1 MEDYVKETLIASPY
15 PFWLTTVIFVIIM
28 GIIQFIISYFT
39 IKGKYKAMIEEIHN
53 LSYNQE
59 KGKNLATKEDIEEI
73 TRTVESIRNE
83 ISIQKQRETEYL
95 YKRNECFLEFL
106 NCLDE
111 LDLYKMKI
119 SRISNTL
126 GVPNISYQYLCD
138 LENYILRLSK
148 QYRLLIVYNPNKKSE
163 EHLLNIYNTTNKLSN
178 FLYNIIFR
186 FYNENILFT
195 DAINSFPK
203 GNQNAK
209 IKMKKS
215 KEKARKIIEE
225 YNKDRDELYKKY
237 REVVDEYNLYLGI
250 FFDAKLHLR
259 ADFPTE

>member
-1 MEDYVKETLIASPY
+1 MEWGGLLIQALMLGG
-15 PFWLTTVIFVIIM
+15 FLLWE
-28 GIIQFIISYFT
+28 GYF
-39 IKGKYKAMIEEIHN
+39 K
-53 LSYNQE
+53 Q
-59 KGKNLATKEDIEEI
+59 KGKNLAIKDDARDIAYEQEKGKQLATKDDLKEI
-73 TRTVESIRNE
+73 TNTVESIKSE
-83 ISIQKQRETEYL
+83 ISVQKQRETEYL
-95 YKRNECFLEFL
+95 YKQNECFLEFL

-111 LDLYKMKI
+111 LNLYKMKI

-163 EHLLNIYNTTNKLSN
+163 EHLLNIYNTSNELSN

-195 DAINSFPK
+195 NAINSFQK

-209 IKMKKS
+209 IKMEES
-215 KEKARKIIEE
+215 KERTRKIIEE
-225 YNKDRDELYKKY
+225 YNKDSDGLYKKY

-250 FFDAKLHLR
+250 FFEEKLHLR

>member
-73 TRTVESIRNE
+73 TKTVESIRNE
-83 ISIQKQRETEYL
+83 ISVQKQRETEYL
-95 YKRNECFLEFL
+95 YKRNECFIEFL

-111 LDLYKMKI
+111 LNLYKIKI

-126 GVPNISYQYLCD
+126 GTPNISYQYLRD

-148 QYRLLIVYNPNKKSE
+148 QYRLLVIYNPNKKSE
-163 EHLLNIYNTTNKLSN
+163 EHLVNTYNAANELSS
-178 FLYNIIFR
+178 FLYSIIFR

-195 DAINSFPK
+195 NLVNSVQK

-209 IKMKKS
+209 IKMEES
-215 KEKARKIIEE
+215 KEQARKIVEE
-225 YNKDRDELYKKY
+225 YNKDSGELYKKY
-237 REVVDEYNLYLGI
+237 KEAVDEYNMYLKI
-250 FFDAKLHLR
+250 FFDARLHLR
-259 ADFPTE
+259 IDFPIE